1 MQEPDTA
8 RDLALLTEA
17 AQAAG
22 ELAMRY
28 WKRRPDAWEKEGGA
42 GPVSEAD
49 LAVNTLLAEI
59 LRAARPDYGWLSE
72 ESQDDPAR
80 LAAERIFIVDP
91 IDGTRAFLAEEPGF
105 AHAIAV
111 VEAGRVRAGV
121 VHLPALNQ
129 TYAATCDGPALLDGT
144 PIAAAKT
151 RCIAGSSLLT
161 ARTTDEAVHWRG
173 PRPAYLRS
181 FRPSLAWRLC
191 LVAEGRFD
199 ASLSLRQAWEWDVA
213 AASLIAAR
221 AGALA
226 TDRLGHEIRF
236 NAPGARCDGLLVA
249 PPDLHAQYLA
259 ALHP

>member
-1 MQEPDTA
+1 MQEPDA
-8 RDLALLTEA
+8 DSDLALLNTA
-17 AQAAG
+17 ATAAG

-28 WKRRPDAWEKEGGA
+28 WKRAPEAWEKAGGA

-49 LAVNTLLAEI
+49 LAVNALLAEI
-59 LRAARPDYGWLSE
+59 LRDARPDYGWLSE

-80 LAAERIFIVDP
+80 LAAHRVFIVDP

-111 VEAGRVRAGV
+111 VEAGRPIAGV
-121 VHLPALNQ
+121 THLPAHRL
-129 TYAATCDGPALLDGT
+129 TYSATVNGPALLNGRKME
-144 PIAAAKT
+144 ASKA
-151 RCIAGSSLLT
+151 RCITGSSLLT
-161 ARTTDEAVHWRG
+161 VRTTDDAVHWRG
-173 PRPAYLRS
+173 PRPAYHRS

-213 AASLIAAR
+213 AASLIARR
-221 AGALA
+221 AGARV
-226 TDRLGHEIRF
+226 TDRLGQDLVF
-236 NAPGARCDGLLVA
+236 NTAHARSDGLLVA
-249 PPDLHAQYLA
+249 PPELHAQYLA